1 MRAASGYA
9 RDELNQENRRKMSTN
24 ILDLKGHIGLVTGA
38 GQGVGRQVALHFANN
53 GAGGVVV
60 NDFVAARAE
69 AVAAEV
75 ERAGCRALAV
85 QCDVTDFG
93 SVGAMFAKA
102 RDRFGGVDI
111 LVNNAGN
118 AGADPRAVS
127 RKPFWE
133 QEPKDWQ
140 PFLGTNLFGVL
151 NCVRMVVPEMIQKNY
166 GKLVTV
172 ISDAGRVGEPNLEI
186 YSGAKAG
193 AAGFMRAIAKQLGR
207 QNITANCVALGSTV
221 TPAIAARVAD
231 EEARKKILKVYQIK
245 RLGEPDDAANMI
257 LFLSSDA
264 SSWITGQTI
273 PVNGGYSF
281 AM

>member
-1 MRAASGYA
+1 V
-9 RDELNQENRRKMSTN
+9 STN
-24 ILDLKGHIGLVTGA
+24 ILDLKGRVGLITGA
-38 GQGVGRQVALHFANN
+38 GQGVGRAVALRLAENN
-53 GAGGVVV
+53 AGGVVV
-60 NDFVAARAE
+60 NDFRLERAE

-75 ERAGCRALAV
+75 DKLGVKALAA

-93 SVGAMFAKA
+93 AVTKMFETAVAK
-102 RDRFGGVDI
+102 FGGVDV

-118 AGADPRAVS
+118 AGPDPSAVA

-151 NCVRMVVPEMIQKNY
+151 NCVRAAGPGMIAKNY
-166 GKLVTV
+166 GKIVTV
-172 ISDAGRVGEPNLEI
+172 ISDAGRVGEPQLEI
-186 YSGAKAG
+186 YSAAKAG
-193 AAGFMRAIAKQLGR
+193 AAGFMRAIAKNLGR
-207 QNITANCVALGSTV
+207 HWITANCVALGTTR
-221 TPAIAARVAD
+221 TPATARTTIN
-231 EEARKKILKVYQIK
+231 EEAVK
-245 RLGEPDDAANMI
+245 RMLSRYTLRRVGEPEDAANMI

-281 AM
+281 AL